1 MWPNLGDAR
10 TASRFGCRIV
20 MRFVVTRTWTV
31 GNVELDDS
39 VRRGNFCGSRRNTTQ
54 LPIDIWIDS
63 FEPRHSKNHL
73 IGTERSNEKGFL
85 VFNTSES
92 KLELD
97 HAIGMKQLC
106 AVRDGDID

>member
-1 MWPNLGDAR
+1 M
-10 TASRFGCRIV
+10 
-20 MRFVVTRTWTV
+20 
-31 GNVELDDS
+31 
-39 VRRGNFCGSRRNTTQ
+39 RRGCDKGTGYTRSRDEIAISESAF
-54 LPIDIWIDS
+54 LPIDVWIDS
-63 FEPRHSKNHL
+63 FEPRHSENHL